1 MISRTVLRSSALH
14 VVDYHCTHGPGDR
27 PFAEAHL
34 DQSIS
39 FVRRGSFGCCTL
51 GRQHELVAGAVL
63 IGHAGDEFTCTHDH
77 HAGGDVCLA
86 FHLAPAFA
94 ERLGAQGEAWR
105 SGSLPPLAELVTLGE
120 LAASAVDGHGDLGLD
135 EIGLVFAARFA
146 RLVGTCGE
154 RPAAALSARDRRR
167 AVDAALW
174 IDAHAHEAIDLD
186 RAAAQQASSPF
197 HFLRLFRRVLGVT
210 PHQYLLRV
218 RLRRAARLLAQ
229 APERAVTDVAY
240 DVGFADLSNFT
251 RSFHRAAGVSPRAF
265 RDAARGDRKIFQE
278 RLAAALH
285 DEALFTP
292 HRTSPPCSTTSDSA
306 FATSP
311 PAGASTKPH

>member
-1 MISRTVLRSSALH
+1 MISHTVLRSSALH

-27 PFAEAHL
+27 PFAEAHAN
-34 DQSIS
+34 QSIS
-39 FVRRGSFGCCTL
+39 FVRRGSFGCSTR

-77 HAGGDVCLA
+77 HHGGDVCLA

-94 ERLGAQGEAWR
+94 ERLGARGDAWR

-120 LAASAVDGHGDLGLD
+120 LAASAADGHGDLGLD

-146 RLVGTCGE
+146 RLVGTRVE
-154 RPAAALSARDRRR
+154 RPEGLSARDRRR

-186 RAAAQQASSPF
+186 RVASQQASSPF

-210 PHQYLLRV
+210 PHQYVLRV

-229 APERAVTDVAY
+229 APDRAVTEVAY

-285 DEALFTP
+285 DEALISFN
-292 HRTSPPCSTTSDSA
+292 RTSPPCSTTSDSA
-306 FATSP
+306 SATSQ
-311 PAGASTKPH
+311 PADASTKPH